1 MSVRRSGLGRGLD
14 ALLPKVERGVQQVAI
29 GSIRPSAFQPRKRL
43 DPVTIA
49 ELAASIAEK
58 GVLQP
63 LLLRP
68 VEGGYE
74 IVAGERRYRA
84 AQQIG
89 LSNVPAIIKE
99 LADQEAL
106 ELAII
111 ENLQREA
118 LSAVEEALAFQ
129 QLVSFGQS
137 QEAIAK
143 AIGKSRSA
151 VANTLR
157 LLNLPADAL
166 AALQRG
172 EISAGHARAILA
184 LPGRDQ
190 PWALRQII
198 DRGLSVREAE
208 RLKRPPSTAN
218 RARSGHHQAVEES
231 LTNQLGTRVKITGV
245 NKGRLELHYYSPEE
259 LERLLALLGHQQP
272 SAE

>member
-14 ALLPKVERGVQQVAI
+14 ALLPKLERGVQQVAI
-29 GSIRPSAFQPRKRL
+29 ASIRPSSYQPRQRL
-43 DPVTIA
+43 DPATIA

-68 VEGGYE
+68 VDGGYE

-84 AQQIG
+84 AQQVG
-89 LSNVPAIIKE
+89 LSSVPALVKE
-99 LADQEAL
+99 LTDQEAL

-118 LSAVEEALAFQ
+118 LSAVEEARAFQ
-129 QLVSFGQS
+129 QLAGFGQS

-157 LLNLPADAL
+157 LLNLPAEAL
-166 AALQRG
+166 AALERG

-184 LPGRDQ
+184 LPARDQ
-190 PWALRQII
+190 PWALRQIMSK
-198 DRGLSVREAE
+198 GLSVREAE
-208 RLKRPPSTAN
+208 RLKRPQPSAN
-218 RARSGHHQAVEES
+218 RTRSGRYRDAEAN
-231 LTNQLGTRVKITGV
+231 LTHQLGTRVRITGV
-245 NKGRLELHYYSPEE
+245 KKGRLELHYYSAEE
-259 LERLLALLGHQQP
+259 LQRLLALLGYQAP
-272 SAE
+272 RGE